1 MSKKTDKKNDQG
13 MKVIVIGALIIIPIS
28 AYLITY
34 LFFHYLLQIDSF
46 TQAMSEAGAV
56 PLIVTF
62 ALYCIVFSF
71 LAKSF
76 MFTKPKKTETLGKQS
91 WKTVEEQKEFND
103 FKIAHINMNEKI
115 DCAGLP
121 INKISDDELI
131 YDTGALHSLN
141 YGSTRSGKTRKILSV
156 FVMLIVKARESAIF
170 HDNKG
175 ELYRRFHKLFERFG
189 YRVNVIDFR
198 FMKKSQRWN
207 PLKLIVDCFK
217 DREEPR
223 VDDADQFTDDFV
235 NQVVVDNGQGERI
248 WIDGQ
253 KSLIKSIIL
262 AVAQA
267 NINENQKNLFSVY
280 QVLSVLGKEV
290 TFKGEKNPRMLLSAY
305 INSLEEINPAR
316 VAFTPIANSP
326 DKTRGSFMTS
336 TLSTLAIYNGQNLAK
351 TLSDS
356 DFSFSDYAD
365 GKHVLFIINPD
376 ENPKYNPI
384 VSVLVDQAYQE
395 LVRCAT
401 STRDMHLPKRCHFV
415 LDEFGNMAPVN
426 QVQSKLT
433 VALSRWVF
441 FHLFLQDDNQL
452 DEVYGEQIAKI
463 IRSNC
468 NVKTFISSADMNT
481 CRAISEEIGNETKW
495 VASQSGNFNNNASQN
510 GGGVTYNQQEVPLI
524 DPNVLRY
531 QDVTDGKGI
540 IVTRTYFGAMQNYLP
555 DMTQYKWIKDVVEE
569 DSREDVK
576 GREIHYAVP
585 RYIIL
590 TKTDYDLAK
599 IPELKRQSLSARPS
613 ERKMPS
619 SKNDGLVEE
628 NMYWYWSQRDD
639 LGATVKN
646 HIINYIDKIGGK
658 FPERKELLK
667 YLNSNEFHDFL
678 KEIDKPNINTQPQ
691 NSVSNIERIQREM
704 SRPKKVLPKMSLE
717 QKIKELNSEE
727 LKKAFDS
734 INTIRGNK

>member
-1 MSKKTDKKNDQG
+1 MSKKTDQG

-121 INKISDDELI
+121 VNKISDDELI
-131 YDTGALHSLN
+131 YDTGATHSIN

-189 YRVNVIDFR
+189 YTVNVIDFR

-223 VDDADQFTDDFV
+223 IDDADQFTDDFV

-290 TFKGEKNPRMLLSAY
+290 TFKGEKNPKMLLSAY
-305 INSLEEINPAR
+305 INSLDEINPAR

-351 TLSDS
+351 TLSES

-401 STRDMHLPKRCHFV
+401 SAKDMHLPKRCHIV

-441 FHLFLQDDNQL
+441 FHLFLQNDNQL

-463 IRSNC
+463 IRGNC

-599 IPELKRQSLSARPS
+599 IPELKRQSLSLRPS

-619 SKNDGLVEE
+619 IKNDGLVEE

-639 LGATVKN
+639 LETPVKD
-646 HIINYIDKIGGK
+646 HLIEYIKTHCGR
-658 FPERKELLK
+658 FPERKELLN
-667 YLNSNEFHDFL
+667 YMNSNEFHDFI
-678 KEIDKPNINTQPQ
+678 KKIDKPHINTQKE
-691 NSVSNIERIQREM
+691 NSVDSVQRVLKEM
-704 SRPKKVLPKMSLE
+704 SKPIKVLPKMTLE
-717 QKIKELNSEE
+717 EKIKELDSDE
-727 LKKAFDS
+727 LKKAFES
-734 INTIRGNK
+734 INTIRGNS